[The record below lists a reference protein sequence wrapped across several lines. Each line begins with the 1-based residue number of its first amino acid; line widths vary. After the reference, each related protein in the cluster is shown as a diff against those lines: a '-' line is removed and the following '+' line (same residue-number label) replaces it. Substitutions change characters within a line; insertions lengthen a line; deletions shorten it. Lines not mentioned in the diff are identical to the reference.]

1 MYLMDRRQYILAMG
15 TGIATALTVSSGP
28 GLATDGTRVRPP
40 TETLSVTPGTAVLF
54 ELEVPDG
61 VDPTAVEWE
70 RDTDAGRTVFG
81 YESETGNAALEV
93 QFDSSGSDEV
103 RATVPDGSSVEWTV
117 DVESGQA
124 GSPSVELQKR
134 PGPDAVI
141 GVEDSLEM
149 TATATDPRGAL
160 DRFVWIESR
169 NELVF
174 DTSEAGGE
182 RDTVTQT
189 FEEVPYWITHGYTT
203 AVRAVTED
211 GRVSDGDVASGPEV
225 RQPIAVDIADV
236 NDPVEAGTELE
247 VTVDLENVADM
258 MMVGP
263 DTQTI
268 ELLVGSDR
276 ETVDS
281 ATVTVDWDETETIIM
296 GYETYSVD
304 MDVEFPIRVAGPD
317 DEDETTVEVV
327 VDEPTELAIS
337 ITETNDPVEAG
348 DILEVT
354 GEITNDGAETVTED
368 VTLLVGSDREAVAS
382 ESVTVGSASSETVT
396 LEFETDEVQTDV
408 SFPVWLE
415 AADVDDEVTVEV
427 VVGEPT
433 ETAVSITG
441 TNDPVT
447 GGEPLSVDATL
458 ENTGE
463 TETTHSLELV
473 VSGEVVDTDTIT
485 VAGGDMQP
493 ITLGYETFPVRQ
505 DSTFPVTVR
514 SDDDSDTTQVQVFG
528 TDEESPQDD
537 EESQQEDV
545 AEESDA
551 DAVDE
556 TEADETEP
564 EADVDTDPELPD
576 AGESDSG
583 DELEPDNDGSETDDD
598 SDTDD
603 DSETDATG
611 DDSGAEE
618 TDESGTAADETEPEP
633 EADGA
638 AEPDVAGDEPDAD
651 DDTES

>member
-1 MYLMDRRQYILAMG
+1 MG
-15 TGIATALTVSSGP
+15 TGIATALTLSSGSA
-28 GLATDGTRVRPP
+28 LATNETRVRPS

-81 YESETGNAALEV
+81 YESETGNAAVEV
-93 QFDSSGSDEV
+93 QFDSSGSDDV

-117 DVESGQA
+117 NVESGQA

-182 RDTVTQT
+182 RDSVTQT
-189 FEEVPYWITHGYTT
+189 FEEVPYWITHGYST

-211 GRVSDGDVASGPEV
+211 GRVSDVDVASGPEV
-225 RQPIAVDIADV
+225 RQPIAVDIAEV
-236 NDPVEAGTELE
+236 NDPVEAGGDLE
-247 VTVDLENVADM
+247 VTVDLENVGDM

-263 DTQTI
+263 ERQTI

-281 ATVTVDWDETETIIM
+281 ETVTVGWEETETITM
-296 GYETYSVD
+296 GYETYPVSE
-304 MDVEFPIRVAGPD
+304 DVEFPIRVEGPD
-317 DEDETTVEVV
+317 DEVETTVEVV
-327 VDEPTELAIS
+327 VDEPTELAVS
-337 ITETNDPVEAG
+337 ITETNDPVGAG
-348 DILEVT
+348 DTLEVT
-354 GEITNDGAETVTED
+354 GEITNDGAETVTEEA
-368 VTLLVGSDREAVAS
+368 TLLVGSDREAVAS
-382 ESVTVGSASSETVT
+382 ESVTVGSESSETVT
-396 LEFETDEVQTDV
+396 LEFETYEVQTDV

-427 VVGEPT
+427 VADEPT
-433 ETAVSITG
+433 GTEVSITG

-473 VSGEVVDTDTIT
+473 VGGEVVDTDTAT

-528 TDEESPQDD
+528 TDEEGQQDD
-537 EESQQEDV
+537 EEGQQEEM
-545 AEESDA
+545 AEESDT
-551 DAVDE
+551 DAIDE

-564 EADVDTDPELPD
+564 ETDVDTDPEPPED
-576 AGESDSG
+576 GESDSG
-583 DELEPDNDGSETDDD
+583 DDELESDDGESEVGDDG
-598 SDTDD
+598 
-603 DSETDATG
+603 SETDATG
-611 DDSGAEE
+611 DDSGAEG
-618 TDESGTAADETEPEP
+618 TDESGTAGD

-638 AEPDVAGDEPDAD
+638 AEPDAAGDESDAEY
-651 DDTES
+651 DTEN